1 MNNGT
6 LNNWIARLDRLEK
19 RWYRFMLA
27 MFAALAAVGFILLL
41 LSGRHGAGAEPE
53 SSQASLIM
61 AVTLFMFGFAG
72 TLLLAFHGIRQR
84 NGSEDCASLDHL
96 VAQGTLITRD
106 CESLTAA
113 ITELAQ
119 GNLSVKLDVQS
130 KPIADTSVPRLEKL
144 LDTFNKI
151 VKSLQQSAKEFDSLT
166 DIHCSR
172 LCYVGADSF
181 LEGRQCGEVM
191 GEALKGEGK
200 VAIST
205 GSFAASGLDLR
216 CKGFSSAIREKYPR
230 IEIVDF
236 FENHEDLQVSYD
248 KAAAAI
254 NAHAYLSGIYVSE
267 GATPASVARA
277 VVDAGKKDQ
286 IKIVCHD
293 LTDITMS
300 HVRNGTITATLG
312 QDPFAQGH
320 DPVIHL
326 FNNLV
331 ANWQPP
337 APRLLTKMDVVTPKN
352 YQKYWQEGKGL
363 VQDNESLARLARP
376 VKKSSAKRLRI
387 AVLGR
392 DDSDFWIPVRQGV
405 LKATEELSSLN
416 AEVEWIVP
424 EQSKTEMGFSTR
436 SYIPVIEDL
445 IAKKYDAFAI
455 VATDRKLVPYINK
468 AVSSG
473 IPVVIANS
481 EPSSLRSLIHTVT
494 DQSHKLLSM
503 SQNLSSSAQQVNEA
517 TQQINVSMDE
527 IAKGA
532 ISQTKN
538 INQTRGTFTS
548 LLENIFN
555 INSDATESAES
566 AKATGDAFV
575 SGTSALEQ
583 VHQSMQEI
591 DRCVSDSWKIFEEF
605 EQHSKKIDDILK
617 LINDIASQV
626 NVLSL
631 NASIEAA
638 RAGDA
643 GRGFMVVAN
652 EIRKLANNTSTATK
666 KVAVLIDSIQSDIR
680 QVDRMMTQSLERV
693 KKSTGLTEKVRNTF
707 NNIQHSVD
715 ADQDRFHNIAKAIA
729 DIQQLS
735 NQVGHAMESV
745 SIISEQNA
753 SAVEE
758 ITATTFSIS
767 SQFQHVT
774 KLAKTFNKMAK
785 SEQEMLAKFNLNG
798 TNGRMK

>member
-1 MNNGT
+1 MSKSV
-6 LNNWIARLDRLEK
+6 LNYWMARLDHLEK
-19 RWYRFMLA
+19 RWYQFMLTL
-27 MFAALAAVGFILLL
+27 FAILAAVGFVLLF
-41 LSGRHGAGAEPE
+41 LSWKHYAGMEPAN
-53 SSQASLIM
+53 SQASVSLAAI
-61 AVTLFMFGFAG
+61 LFMFGVTG
-72 TLLLAFHGIRQR
+72 TLLLAFHCIRRQ

-96 VAQGTLITRD
+96 VSQGTLITKD

-119 GNLSVKLDVQS
+119 GNFSVKLDVKS
-130 KPIADTSVPRLEKL
+130 EPVTDTSIPHHEKL

-151 VKSLQQSAKEFDSLT
+151 IKSLRQSAKEFNSLT
-166 DIHCSR
+166 DIHCLR

-200 VAIST
+200 VVIST

-216 CKGFSSAIREKYPR
+216 CKGFSSAIREKYPK
-230 IEIVDF
+230 IEIVDI
-236 FENHEDLQVSYD
+236 FENHEDLQISYD
-248 KAAAAI
+248 KAVAAI
-254 NAHAYLSGIYVSE
+254 NTYPDLSGIYVSE
-267 GATPASVARA
+267 GATPASAARA
-277 VVDAGKKDQ
+277 VLDASKKDK

-293 LTDITMS
+293 LTNVTMS
-300 HVRNGTITATLG
+300 HVKNGTITATLG

-331 ANWQPP
+331 ANWLPP
-337 APRLLTKMDVVTPKN
+337 APRLLTKIDIVTQKN
-352 YQKYWQEGKGL
+352 YSKYWQEGKGL
-363 VQDNESLARLARP
+363 VQDEESLARLAKP
-376 VKKSSAKRLRI
+376 VKKSSAKHLRI

-392 DDSDFWIPVRQGV
+392 FDSDFWIPVRQGV
-405 LKATEELSSLN
+405 LKATEDLAPLN
-416 AEVEWIVP
+416 AQVEWIVP

-455 VATDRKLVPYINK
+455 VATDRALVPYINR
-468 AVSSG
+468 AVSNG

-481 EPSSLRSLIHTVT
+481 EPSSLRSLVQTVT

-532 ISQTKN
+532 VSQTKN

-555 INSDATESAES
+555 INSEATESAES
-566 AKATGDAFV
+566 AKATGDAFL

-591 DRCVSDSWKIFEEF
+591 NQCVSDSWKIFEEF

-643 GRGFMVVAN
+643 GKGFMVVAN

-680 QVDRMMTQSLERV
+680 QVDQMMTQSLARV
-693 KKSTGLTEKVRNTF
+693 KKSTGLTEKVRDTF
-707 NNIQHSVD
+707 NDIQHSVET
-715 ADQDRFHNIAKAIA
+715 DQARFHNIARAIA

-735 NQVGHAMESV
+735 NRVGEAMESV
-745 SIISEQNA
+745 SVISEQNA
-753 SAVEE
+753 TAVEE

-767 SQFQHVT
+767 SQFQHVA

-798 TNGRMK
+798 TNGHVK